1 MSNLATAPDPRRS
14 PRHEP
19 DADPRRHL
27 EIAPSRAQRRARPRL
42 KYVLVTLGGIGVIL
56 LGQLLL
62 SIWIA
67 DGAYQVHTLQTQQ
80 TQLQRQQSALNEQ
93 LDQLGSPQSIAARAE
108 QLGMV
113 QSGNPAYLDLATGAV
128 TGTPSAGATGIVA
141 GTGDLV
147 PNSLAGGGI
156 QTQPLPAQQAPA
168 ATTNSSTTAPAG
180 ALSTGTSAPDDSV
193 IASPQTH

>member
-1 MSNLATAPDPRRS
+1 MTNLAIDPRRS
-14 PRHEP
+14 PRVQPEET
-19 DADPRRHL
+19 PRRHL

-42 KYVLVTLGGIGVIL
+42 VHVLVTLGGIGVIL

-67 DGAYQVHTLQTQQ
+67 DGAYQVHTLQSQQ
-80 TQLQRQQSALNEQ
+80 TQLQRQQSALDEQ

-108 QLGMV
+108 ALGMV

-128 TGTPSAGATGIVA
+128 TGTPSAGSTGIVA

-156 QTQPLPAQQAPA
+156 QTEQAPA
-168 ATTNSSTTAPAG
+168 ASTTAQNG
-180 ALSTGTSAPDDSV
+180 ASSTGTAAPDDSV

>member
-1 MSNLATAPDPRRS
+1 MTNLAIDPRRV
-14 PRHEP
+14 PRREP
-19 DADPRRHL
+19 VDEPRRHL

-42 KYVLVTLGGIGVIL
+42 VHVLVTLGGIGVIL

-67 DGAYQVHTLQTQQ
+67 DGAYQVHSLQTQQ
-80 TQLQRQQSALNEQ
+80 TQLERQQRALGEQ

-113 QSGNPAYLDLATGAV
+113 QSGNPAYLDLRTGAV
-128 TGTPSAGATGIVA
+128 TGTPSAGSTGIVA

-147 PNSLAGGGI
+147 PNSLVAAGGI
-156 QTQPLPAQQAPA
+156 QIDQPA
-168 ATTNSSTTAPAG
+168 AVTATGASSAG
-180 ALSTGTSAPDDSV
+180 AASPDDSV

>member
-1 MSNLATAPDPRRS
+1 MTNLATAPRRAPR
-14 PRHEP
+14 PAPEET
-19 DADPRRHL
+19 PRRHL

-42 KYVLVTLGGIGVIL
+42 VHVLVTLGGIGVIL

-67 DGAYQVHTLQTQQ
+67 DGAYQVHTLQSQQ
-80 TQLQRQQSALNEQ
+80 TQLQRQQGALSEQ

-156 QTQPLPAQQAPA
+156 QTQQIQPQTPA
-168 ATTNSSTTAPAG
+168 ASTTAQNG
-180 ALSTGTSAPDDSV
+180 ASSTGTAAPDASV